1 MSSKEQTSRVRR
13 PIWRVVLIVTLVTGG
28 IATQRLWPKK
38 PLAVRV
44 SKAAVGSVRDV
55 VSSSTA
61 GEVMPQI
68 QATVRADL
76 GGQVVAVHFE
86 RGARVRKHDL
96 VVALDPADLNARLQ
110 QAHAAVASAE
120 AQRLQAMARLTT
132 LRRQAQRAQVLT
144 ERGAGTAQV
153 SEDALSAVQ
162 EATQAVHAAT
172 SQHASAQAAL
182 EVAKVARMHADIR
195 APFDGVLT
203 DVPVHLGESLPP
215 SSPVLHIID
224 DGRLHV
230 DASLDEADAAR
241 VKEGQSA
248 SLHLDALPDRNIA
261 GRVTRVDPVVKR
273 DLKGARTLTVEV
285 EVEGLPQARALGL
298 RPGMSANVEILVAEK
313 RDVLAIPSN
322 AIVGRGVNRFVYVL
336 EPEGRFFRAKHMNVA
351 VGISNWER
359 TEISSGLSAGALV
372 VLSLNEKGFEEGKL
386 VTPIEQAGASEAKP
400 TP

>member
-1 MSSKEQTSRVRR
+1 
-13 PIWRVVLIVTLVTGG
+13 
-28 IATQRLWPKK
+28 
-38 PLAVRV
+38 
-44 SKAAVGSVRDV
+44 
-55 VSSSTA
+55 
-61 GEVMPQI
+61 
-68 QATVRADL
+68 VRADL

-153 SEDALSAVQ
+153 SEDAQSAVQ
-162 EATQAVHAAT
+162 EATQAVQAAT
-172 SQHASAQAAL
+172 SQHASALAAL

-215 SSPVLHIID
+215 SSPVLHLID

-322 AIVGRGVNRFVYVL
+322 AIVGRGVNRFVYLL
-336 EPEGRFFRAKHMNVA
+336 EPEGRFFRAKHRNVE